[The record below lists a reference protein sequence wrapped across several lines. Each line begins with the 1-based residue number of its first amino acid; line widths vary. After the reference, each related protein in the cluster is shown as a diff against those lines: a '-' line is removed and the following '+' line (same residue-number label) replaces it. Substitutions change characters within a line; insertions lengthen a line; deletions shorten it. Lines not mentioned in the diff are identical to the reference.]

1 MIDFNMIPS
10 PCYVMEEELL
20 RRNLSLIKSVKERA
34 GVNVILAFKA
44 FAMWKAFP
52 IVREYIPYSTASSKF
67 EARLAFEE
75 MGSRAHTYSPAYTE
89 ADFPEILRY
98 SSHVTFN
105 SLTQFERFYP
115 MVQADGNRVSCGL
128 RINPEYSD
136 VETDL
141 YNPCAPGSRMGVVSD
156 LLDGQLPDG
165 VEGLHFHTLCESSSY
180 DLEKTLGEVEKRFGI
195 QIDSLSDIVC
205 FGVAPAV
212 LCYCFGMRGVIGVA
226 ILMFY
231 VLAGLI
237 RLAWFNVME
246 EQRQEETAEKRECY
260 QGLPITSMAIALP
273 LVVVLKPFL
282 GCEFMLALH
291 VVMLVVGIL
300 FITNFKLKK
309 PKNVTMGAIVAVV
322 AMAVIAIL
330 VRHYMRYMSMM

>member
-1 MIDFNMIPS
+1 MLGVYDYTVVLT
-10 PCYVMEEELL
+10 YV
-20 RRNLSLIKSVKERA
+20 SLMVSIGGMMFAVNGHLHL
-34 GVNVILAFKA
+34 GVMCLAISGLCDMFDGK
-44 FAMWKAFP
+44 
-52 IVREYIPYSTASSKF
+52 I
-67 EARLAFEE
+67 AR
-75 MGSRAHTYSPAYTE
+75 TKK
-89 ADFPEILRY
+89 
-98 SSHVTFN
+98 
-105 SLTQFERFYP
+105 
-115 MVQADGNRVSCGL
+115 NR
-128 RINPEYSD
+128 
-136 VETDL
+136 T
-141 YNPCAPGSRMGVVSD
+141 
-156 LLDGQLPDG
+156 
-165 VEGLHFHTLCESSSY
+165 
-180 DLEKTLGEVEKRFGI
+180 EVEKRFGI

-205 FGVAPAV
+205 FGV
-212 LCYCFGMRGVIGVA
+212 RGVIGVA